1 MPYQVMV
8 AAMAKCSQI
17 KLIGDTLTIAEA
29 TLAQAHKCV
38 FYDEE

>member
-1 MPYQVMV
+1 
-8 AAMAKCSQI
+8 MAKCSQI

-29 TLAQAHKCV
+29 TLARAHEHV